1 MADSQSLFAEAEAA
15 WRNGDRVRA
24 RSIAERV
31 AAADPTHAGAFM
43 LLTNLCFAA
52 GDAAGAAPYLE
63 RLSRLIPGDV
73 MVLGN
78 LGRAY
83 LAAGDLAKAAGAF
96 EGVLGLEPANA
107 RALDGLGIVRHREG
121 VYAPAAEL
129 HRRAT
134 EADPGFAAAWCNLG
148 IALTDLGRFADGA
161 AALDRALSIDPE
173 DARTRFNQA
182 ILNLMAGDFAAG
194 WRHYEA
200 RLAFQ
205 PLQAPPGA
213 TMWGGGPLNGEPV
226 LLMPEQGFGDLIQ
239 FARFA
244 PLVAAR
250 GGRPVLAVPGPMR
263 ALFEAQEWGAEI
275 VDAGAPPD
283 LPLWCPVMSLGAI
296 LGLDG
301 DDISGAPYL
310 TAPEAAAPVSGGP
323 LRVGLAWAGNPTHHR
338 DRARS
343 LRLADLL
350 PVLKMPDI
358 RFVNLQVG
366 LRDADAALLA
376 ERSDLF
382 AERPALPDFLATAS
396 VLAGLDLVIS
406 ADTAVLHL
414 AGAMGRPAWGLLPF
428 VPDWR
433 WGDNGETTPWYDS
446 LRLYRQD
453 KAGDWAAVAARV
465 AADLDKTGTART

>member
-1 MADSQSLFAEAEAA
+1 
-15 WRNGDRVRA
+15 
-24 RSIAERV
+24 
-31 AAADPTHAGAFM
+31 M

-52 GDAAGAAPYLE
+52 GDVAGAAPHLKG
-63 RLSRLIPGDV
+63 LAALMPNDA

-78 LGRAY
+78 LGRAH
-83 LAAGDLAKAAGAF
+83 LAAGDLVAAADAF
-96 EGVLGLEPANA
+96 GRVSAMEPANA

-121 VYAPAAEL
+121 AYTEAAEL

-161 AALDRALSIDPE
+161 AALDQALALDPE
-173 DARTRFNQA
+173 DARTRFNRA
-182 ILNLMAGDFAAG
+182 ILDLMAGNFAAG
-194 WRHYEA
+194 WQHYEA
-200 RLAFQ
+200 RRAFQ

-213 TMWGGGPLNGEPV
+213 AIWAGGLLNGERV

-244 PLVAAR
+244 PCVAAR

-263 ALFEAQEWGAEI
+263 ALFEAQDWNVEI
-275 VDAGAPPD
+275 ADTLAPPD
-283 LPLWCPVMSLGAI
+283 VPLWCPLMSLGAV
-296 LGLDG
+296 LGLKAT
-301 DDISGAPYL
+301 DISGAPYL
-310 TAPEAAAPVSGGP
+310 AASNPMAIDPGGP
-323 LRVGLAWAGNPTHHR
+323 LRIGMAWAGNPTHRR

-350 PVLKMPDI
+350 PVLELQGV

-366 LRDADAALLA
+366 LREADSALLA
-376 ERSDLF
+376 ARPDLF
-382 AERPALPDFLATAS
+382 AESPELTDFMGTAA

-433 WGDNGETTPWYDS
+433 WGADGKTTAWYDS
-446 LRLYRQD
+446 VRLYRQD
-453 KAGDWAAVAARV
+453 EVGDWATVAARV
-465 AADLDKTGTART
+465 AADLDKIRTAET